1 MTQYTFSH
9 RRQLIGLSLI
19 GLLALAILWLVQAQT
34 LTGLTIQFPAAS
46 SDTGSGATSIDL
58 VAGVHPADRKFFAPN
73 DGVPAP
79 ADTGVHP
86 ADRKFFAGSYVSDR
100 NANAILLDDVHPAD
114 RKFLIG
120 H

>member
-1 MTQYTFSH
+1 MTQYAFSK

-19 GLLALAILWLVQAQT
+19 GLLALAILLLVQAQT
-34 LTGLTIQFPAAS
+34 LTGLTIQLPAAS
-46 SDTGSGATSIDL
+46 SDTGSGVTSIDSL
-58 VAGVHPADRKFFAPN
+58 AGVHPADRKFFAPN
-73 DGVPAP
+73 DGVTVP
-79 ADTGVHP
+79 ADTSIRP
-86 ADRKFFAGSYVSDR
+86 ADHKFFADGYVSDR